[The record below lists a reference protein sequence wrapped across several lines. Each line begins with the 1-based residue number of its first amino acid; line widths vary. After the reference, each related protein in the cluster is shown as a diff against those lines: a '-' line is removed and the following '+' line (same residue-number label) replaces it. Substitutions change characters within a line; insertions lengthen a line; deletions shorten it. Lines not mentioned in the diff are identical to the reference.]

1 MDAIYV
7 ELTPSDILF
16 LNALLMAAKEEN
28 IDSKYDFVE
37 YTCDE
42 LYAKLKKALKATD
55 KY

>member
-16 LNALLMAAKEEN
+16 LNAVLMRAKEEN
-28 IDSKYDFVE
+28 IDSKYDFVG
-37 YTCDE
+37 YTCDD
-42 LYAKLKKALKATD
+42 LYARLNKALKATD